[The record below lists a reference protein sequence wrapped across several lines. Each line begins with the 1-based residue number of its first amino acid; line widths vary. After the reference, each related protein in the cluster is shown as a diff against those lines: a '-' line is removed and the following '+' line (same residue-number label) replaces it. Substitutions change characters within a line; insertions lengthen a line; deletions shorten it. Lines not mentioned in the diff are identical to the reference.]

1 MENTRQT
8 RRKYNRERSP
18 SCVTWL
24 SRPEHVPRIVC
35 SSDCSDAPC
44 CNAMRWSLLSCSQ
57 SLSRAAATACASFRA
72 KASCALRARSTLRA
86 SSFDVAMPDKCSTE
100 SCHLLA
106 SDVFIHSWCRSVL
119 SSLAVVPVA
128 ECAVLMNDISSPAPE
143 DVASARED
151 TEDMREDQT
160 HSVHASRRDECS
172 YGRHSL
178 GLGPSCCVGA
188 HAGRPGPR
196 RPTVVRNITIPNM
209 DHYERMWDRVCFAD
223 VILFGL
229 LLRPHTRHAVRQE
242 KGERARACSGLCARC
257 GPPRSFVRALRRAR
271 GHWCLPR
278 EHASRRRKTNLHRRI
293 EQADAKPAAPAGGQ
307 ENAEKGGWSWGA
319 LAAMD
324 GVSAHELPCL
334 HPPTDPTRVT
344 SAQFSA
350 LSSVRA
356 PI

>member
-1 MENTRQT
+1 MLLW
-8 RRKYNRERSP
+8 SP
-18 SCVTWL
+18 F
-24 SRPEHVPRIVC
+24 
-35 SSDCSDAPC
+35 A
-44 CNAMRWSLLSCSQ
+44 
-57 SLSRAAATACASFRA
+57 
-72 KASCALRARSTLRA
+72 RARALVLRGG
-86 SSFDVAMPDKCSTE
+86 P
-100 SCHLLA
+100 
-106 SDVFIHSWCRSVL
+106 CR
-119 SSLAVVPVA
+119 
-128 ECAVLMNDISSPAPE
+128 
-143 DVASARED
+143 
-151 TEDMREDQT
+151 
-160 HSVHASRRDECS
+160 
-172 YGRHSL
+172 G
-178 GLGPSCCVGA
+178 
-188 HAGRPGPR
+188 PGPG
-196 RPTVVRNITIPNM
+196 PLAIPNM
-209 DHYERMWDRVCFAD
+209 DHLHITNECGTGFV
-223 VILFGL
+223 L
-229 LLRPHTRHAVRQE
+229 LMSSYSGCSSGPHTRHAVRQE

>member
-1 MENTRQT
+1 MLLWSPFARA
-8 RRKYNRERSP
+8 RALVLRGGPCREARAP
-18 SCVTWL
+18 AAL
-24 SRPEHVPRIVC
+24 SR
-35 SSDCSDAPC
+35 
-44 CNAMRWSLLSCSQ
+44 
-57 SLSRAAATACASFRA
+57 
-72 KASCALRARSTLRA
+72 
-86 SSFDVAMPDKCSTE
+86 VA
-100 SCHLLA
+100 
-106 SDVFIHSWCRSVL
+106 
-119 SSLAVVPVA
+119 
-128 ECAVLMNDISSPAPE
+128 
-143 DVASARED
+143 
-151 TEDMREDQT
+151 
-160 HSVHASRRDECS
+160 
-172 YGRHSL
+172 
-178 GLGPSCCVGA
+178 
-188 HAGRPGPR
+188 
-196 RPTVVRNITIPNM
+196 IPNM
-209 DHYERMWDRVCFAD
+209 DYYERMWDRVCFAD

-229 LLRPHTRHAVRQE
+229 LLRAHTRHAVRQE